1 MQTETQKI
9 RNLVNRR
16 HWGSAID
23 HLRKLDIAAAADFFM
38 SLPFDRQREFFH
50 RMHVDFSASL
60 IVHLPY
66 YHAYVLLHSRPLKE
80 MKAIIDAMSPGDRSH
95 FLDSLPEEA
104 WNLLHDELASA
115 PAATAPSQAAEA
127 PSATPETLSAST
139 SGASI
144 SVEEPEAVTETHGI
158 PGAASET
165 GAVPDALTESG
176 TVAIEESPD
185 TVAAPAAPEPI
196 VEARQIEKSYT
207 QPDGRSIQVIAPVD
221 FTIEP
226 DTIIALL
233 GPSGSGKSTLLRM
246 LSGLAQPTSG
256 EVLWHGKPMG
266 NCQPNVAIVFQSFAL
281 FPWLTVLDNVEAP
294 LLARGTGHFERHRK
308 ALSALSSV
316 GLKGF
321 ENAFPKEL
329 SGGMKQ
335 RVGFARALAVEP
347 EILFMDEPFSA
358 LDVLTAESLRGEL
371 LELWLAKK
379 IPTRCIFIVT
389 HNIEEA
395 VLLADRII
403 VLGRNPARIRADF
416 RVPLQHPRDRKSA
429 AFVLYVDYIYKV
441 MTQPELKLAPPTRA
455 GHVERAPAQLIPHAR
470 PGGISGLIELL
481 NDRGGEEDIYH
492 IAEDLLLEVDDLLPI
507 LEATQML
514 GLATANEGDVRLTP
528 AGKAFAEA
536 DINTRKTLFRDAVL
550 EHVSLLQQMHSALHK
565 KSDHTMPLEFFRD
578 LLDERFA
585 QVEVEQQIETA
596 LGWGRYAELFTYDPD
611 TDTLHIH
618 GAGQPETVAETRTL
632 G

>member
-1 MQTETQKI
+1 MQTDTQKI

-16 HWGSAID
+16 HWGSAIE

-38 SLPFDRQREFFH
+38 SLPFDRQHEFFH
-50 RMHVDFSASL
+50 RMHVDFAASL

-80 MKAIIDAMSPGDRSH
+80 MKAIIDAMSPSDRSH

-104 WNLLHDELASA
+104 WTLLHDELASA
-115 PAATAPSQAAEA
+115 PAAGTPSQAAVA
-127 PSATPETLSAST
+127 PSATPETPSESAG
-139 SGASI
+139 GADI
-144 SVEEPEAVTETHGI
+144 SAAAPGSDVATAET
-158 PGAASET
+158 
-165 GAVPDALTESG
+165 PDAVTESG
-176 TVAIEESPD
+176 TVVIEDALPD
-185 TVAAPAAPEPI
+185 TVAVPAAPEPI

-221 FTIEP
+221 FSIEP

-266 NCQPNVAIVFQSFAL
+266 HCQPNVAIVFQSFAL

-294 LLARGTGHFERHRK
+294 LLARGTAHFERHRK
-308 ALSALSSV
+308 ALSALASV

-455 GHVERAPAQLIPHAR
+455 GHTERAPAQLIPHAR

-507 LEATQML
+507 LEASQML

-536 DINTRKTLFRDAVL
+536 DIGTRKTLFRDAVL